1 MNGCSQSTEY
11 VRGNSTPA
19 ATGSTSTDAAKSI
32 HYLVD
37 LTERHFLDF
46 EVLNSMCLLNNY
58 DHLMY
63 FLESQLDIF
72 SDSESSGNST
82 PATLVVPPYDILLVL
97 LTLFTVSEHYK
108 DEQLGN
114 NDRYN
119 ATRIPLNKRAITLLR
134 KYLII
139 LLEFDVSKYNR
150 YDLELLRCQI
160 FLMVDNILN
169 GGHPCTA
176 GEGGSVGQGN
186 GGFSSPYSSYVTCM
200 KNKQDVLG
208 NTLLNIKLNSSN
220 TAFHN
225 MILWSLTTSLNGI
238 SRDEKWELGP
248 ADEHRASFVTFHE
261 VWLPVLN
268 ILIDSLL
275 LRHAYF
281 MSNEICP
288 LRGGAGTRVR
298 ELTQSYVQKLSESP
312 LALFFN
318 KFSDSKTRFNGV
330 LADYI
335 LVNCPMDGGS
345 DESIRVHGVY
355 EGEDT
360 LSVTY
365 VSRERY
371 TTEYAMRKSMEL
383 RRKLLYSCFQLQ
395 RSIPENFTLVTPR
408 LNLAEFAKNMAMN
421 LISLVD
427 MSQFVSFFDTTNPVQ
442 DILFLPLLAEAC
454 LLELR
459 ISNPEL
465 FDLSSHQEGRHS
477 RTRAQ
482 LLSYTQSSLK
492 LVSKLADPEDCLVEI
507 LRELESVKLNEVPGL
522 KTGIPGRRKLL
533 VLLKFCVCLIAVVR
547 FCKFLHGDVQTDEIR
562 KKLEVIIGFCRDI
575 FEPSGYM
582 EEDEDSSPDCA
593 ASVTNILQKVLP
605 RR

>member
-11 VRGNSTPA
+11 VRGNSAPISTGLTP
-19 ATGSTSTDAAKSI
+19 TDAARSI

-37 LTERHFLDF
+37 LTERHLLDF
-46 EVLNSMCLLNNY
+46 EVLNSMYLLNNY

-63 FLESQLDIF
+63 FLESQLDI
-72 SDSESSGNST
+72 SSGNST
-82 PATLVVPPYDILLVL
+82 PKSLVVPPYDILLVL
-97 LTLFTVSEHYK
+97 LTLATVSEHYR

-119 ATRIPLNKRAITLLR
+119 ATRIPLNKRAIGLLR

-139 LLEFDVSKYNR
+139 LLEFDVSRYNR
-150 YDLELLRCQI
+150 YDLELLRCQV

-169 GGHPCTA
+169 GGHPYTVC
-176 GEGGSVGQGN
+176 EKESVGQGN
-186 GGFSSPYSSYVTCM
+186 GRFSSPYSSYVTCM

-208 NTLLNIKLNSSN
+208 NTFLNIKLNSSN
-220 TAFHN
+220 TAFLN
-225 MILWSLTTSLNGI
+225 AILWSLTTSLRGI
-238 SRDEKWELGP
+238 PRDGEWELDST
-248 ADEHRASFVTFHE
+248 DEREALFVTFHD

-281 MSNEICP
+281 MSNEIDCP
-288 LRGGAGTRVR
+288 RSSGAGARVK
-298 ELTQSYVQKLSESP
+298 ELTQSYVQKLSGSP

-318 KFSDSKTRFNGV
+318 KFSDSKAKFNGI

-335 LVNCPMDGGS
+335 LVNCPMAGSSDDG
-345 DESIRVHGVY
+345 IQVHGVY

-360 LSVTY
+360 FSATY

-371 TTEYAMRKSMEL
+371 TTEYAMSKSMEL

-408 LNLAEFAKNMAMN
+408 LNLTDFVKNMASN

-427 MSQFVSFFDTTNPVQ
+427 MRHFVFFFDTTNPVQ

-454 LLELR
+454 LTELH

-465 FDLSSHQEGRHS
+465 FDLSAHQEGRHS

-492 LVSKLADPEDCLVEI
+492 LVSKLADPEACHAEL

-522 KTGIPGRRKLL
+522 KVGILGRKKLL
-533 VLLKFCVCLIAVVR
+533 ALLKFCVCIITVVR
-547 FCKFLHGDVQTDEIR
+547 FSKFLRGDVQTDEVR
-562 KKLEVIIGFCRDI
+562 KKLEVIIGFCRDTSRP
-575 FEPSGYM
+575 PSQM
-582 EEDEDSSPDCA
+582 EEGEDSSPDCTV
-593 ASVTNILQKVLP
+593 SVTNILQKVLP
-605 RR
+605 HR